1 MEYQFKT
8 SPYKHQ
14 LDALN
19 DCKDKENWAFFMDM
33 GTGKTKTTIDNLGIL
48 YLKGVIDSALI
59 VAPKSVYAMWEREI
73 TNHLSSQIK
82 TCIQIW
88 NHTKKPKYDLM
99 QKSVPDHLNI
109 LLMNVEAFSTK
120 NGSIGAMMFFNR
132 HPKSAFVI
140 DEATSI
146 KNQKAKRTKS
156 ILSLLR
162 WP

>member
-48 YLKGVIDSALI
+48 YLEGVIDSALI

-73 TNHLSSQIK
+73 TNHLSKVKLKLVFKFGI
-82 TCIQIW
+82 I
-88 NHTKKPKYDLM
+88 P
-99 QKSVPDHLNI
+99 
-109 LLMNVEAFSTK
+109 
-120 NGSIGAMMFFNR
+120 
-132 HPKSAFVI
+132 
-140 DEATSI
+140 
-146 KNQKAKRTKS
+146 KNQS
-156 ILSLLR
+156 MI
-162 WP
+162 